1 MTPARK
7 SAWRF
12 VLLITPLAAALL
24 YVALNWYTFVDEPIW
39 VNAGKEARENPYLAY
54 TRLLARMGTPPLTP
68 TAAAALDAPPERGT
82 LVIADR
88 RLAYMTP
95 DRVRKIAAW
104 VERGGHLVADT
115 EDNGI
120 DDPLL
125 DAFGIERVFP
135 KPEDA
140 AKGPRPAGPRAFSR
154 ATPTAVTIDWP
165 ELGKPLHVRMRAGV
179 LSLRDTRVH
188 TDDRE
193 ARIGSEVVALS
204 VAHGQGR
211 VTTFQTIEYLRNGA
225 IGDLDHAEFGW
236 RLASNGP
243 VMLFLRIQ
251 SPPFLEWLWRDAWT
265 VVLAAALLLLLW
277 LARIIPRF
285 GPLAPE
291 PPPAR
296 RSLLEHVV
304 ATGRYLWSRGQGA
317 YLLDALRERAWR
329 AARRRGVG
337 EPGATPERSARAIA
351 EVAGMSEARARRA
364 FAGPAPAAPAFVD
377 AAAAL
382 QDIETRLARRDGA
395 RPERKMT

>member
-1 MTPARK
+1 MTPARR

-12 VLLITPLAAALL
+12 ALLATPLVAALL
-24 YVALNWYTFVDEPIW
+24 YIALNWYTLVDEPVW

-54 TRLLARMGTPPLTP
+54 TRLLERMGSPPLTP

-82 LVIADR
+82 LIIADR

-95 DRVRKIAAW
+95 ERVRKLTAW
-104 VERGGHLVADT
+104 VDRGGHLVADT
-115 EDNGI
+115 EDEGI

-135 KPEDA
+135 KPEPA
-140 AKGPRPAGPRAFSR
+140 AKRARPGPPAFVRGAP
-154 ATPTAVTIDWP
+154 ATVTIDWP
-165 ELGKPLHVRMRAGV
+165 ELGKPLHVRMRTGV
-179 LSLRDTRVH
+179 MSLRATRVRS
-188 TDDRE
+188 DDRE
-193 ARIGSEVVALS
+193 ARLGSDVVALS
-204 VAHGQGR
+204 VSHGQGR
-211 VTTFQTIEYLRNGA
+211 VSTFQTIEYLRNNA

-251 SPPFLEWLWRDAWT
+251 SPPFLEWLWRDAWA

-304 ATGRYLWSRGQGA
+304 ATGRYLWSKGQGA
-317 YLLDALRERAWR
+317 YLLEALRDRAWR
-329 AARRRGVG
+329 AAKRRGVG
-337 EPGATPERSARAIA
+337 EPGAAPEKSTKAISEA
-351 EVAGMSEARARRA
+351 VGMSEARARRA
-364 FAGPAPAAPAFVD
+364 FVGAAPAAPEFVD

-382 QDIETRLARRDGA
+382 QQIESRLARRDGA
-395 RPERKMT
+395 RPERKKP